1 MASRATTGLR
11 SRAEP
16 VAFHDLKTVYAGRG
30 APMFRLALKTGVLT
44 VLTLGFYRFWMK
56 TRMRR
61 YYWSAIRPGGVPLE
75 FTGRPTE
82 MLTGFLTA
90 VVFLSFYIGIVNLAL
105 MFFSFS
111 LFSGEAP
118 AYVVSFVGLAPMIF
132 FAQYRARRYILARTR
147 WRGIRFGLEPGV
159 KGYVGRASL
168 WWLATIAT
176 GGLLWPVKTFKL
188 EKYRTDRTWYG
199 DAKFEQKGGAFS
211 LVGAMKHVYLGVA
224 LMAAGIGAATVSEE
238 PVWLIAAAM
247 GTIWTGL
254 GLAYWKA
261 ESFRRL
267 TEGKRL
273 GEAGLRTRPRGG
285 RIVGIYLLGSLA
297 MSGILTALVM
307 VLLLAIGVLFALV
320 DPEMIDQ
327 GFDDFSTLA
336 ALPAW
341 VATALG
347 LVAYFAVFLF
357 WGVLREVFITMPIA
371 RHLAESTEIVNPD
384 ALTFIRQRPRD
395 EFAEAEG
402 FADALPL
409 GDGI

>member
-1 MASRATTGLR
+1 MAFRDLTT
-11 SRAEP
+11 S
-16 VAFHDLKTVYAGRG
+16 YAGRG
-30 APMFRLALKTGVLT
+30 APMFRLALKTGLLT

-61 YYWSAIRPGGVPLE
+61 YYWSAIRPGGMPLE

-90 VVFLSFYIGIVNLAL
+90 VVFLAFYIGIVNLVL

-111 LFSGEAP
+111 LFKGEAP
-118 AYVVSFVGLAPMIF
+118 AYVISFLGLVPIF
-132 FAQYRARRYILARTR
+132 FFAHYRARRYILARTR

-159 KGYVGRASL
+159 KGYVWRASL
-168 WWLATIAT
+168 WWALTLLTA
-176 GGLLWPVKTFKL
+176 GLLWPVKTFQL

-199 DAKFEQKGGAFS
+199 DAKFEQTGGAFS
-211 LVGAMKHVYLGVA
+211 LMTAMKHVWLGVA
-224 LMAAGIGAATVSEE
+224 LTGAG
-238 PVWLIAAAM
+238 IAAATLSDQPIWFVGTAM
-247 GTIWTGL
+247 GVVWTAL
-254 GLAYWKA
+254 GLAYWRA

-273 GEAGLRTRPRGG
+273 GETGLRARPRGG
-285 RIVGIYLLGSLA
+285 RLVGIYLLGSMA
-297 MSGILTALVM
+297 MSATLTGLVVGLLVLVGILLAL
-307 VLLLAIGVLFALV
+307 I
-320 DPEMIDQ
+320 DPDMIET
-327 GFDDFSTLA
+327 GFDDLASFA

-341 VATALG
+341 MFTALG

-371 RHLAESTEIVNPD
+371 RHFAESVEIVNPD
-384 ALTFIRQRPRD
+384 ALNAVRQRPRD
-395 EFAEAEG
+395 EFVEAEG

>member
-1 MASRATTGLR
+1 VALRDLTT
-11 SRAEP
+11 
-16 VAFHDLKTVYAGRG
+16 DYAGRG

-61 YYWSAIRPGGVPLE
+61 YYWSAIRPGGQPLE

-90 VVFLSFYIGIVNLAL
+90 VVVLAFYIGLVNLIL
-105 MFFSFS
+105 MFLSFS
-111 LFSGEAP
+111 LFGGDAP
-118 AYVVSFVGLAPMIF
+118 AYLLSFLGLVPMIF

-159 KGYVGRASL
+159 KGYVWRASL
-168 WWLATIAT
+168 WWIVTILSA
-176 GGLLWPVKTFKL
+176 GILWPVKTFEL

-199 DAKFEQKGGAFS
+199 DQRFEQTGGRWS
-211 LVGAMKHVYLGVA
+211 LMGAMKHVY
-224 LMAAGIGAATVSEE
+224 
-238 PVWLIAAAM
+238 IAAALIGAGSAAAALLEQPIWFVATAM
-247 GTIWTGL
+247 GAAWAPL
-254 GLAYWKA
+254 GLAHWKA

-273 GEAGLRTRPRGG
+273 GEAGFRCRPRGG
-285 RIVGIYLLGSLA
+285 RIVVIYLLG
-297 MSGILTALVM
+297 G
-307 VLLLAIGVLFALV
+307 LAIAGLLFALLFALGMGIGILLSV
-320 DPEMIDQ
+320 FDPELIAQ
-327 GFDDFSTLA
+327 GFDDLASLA

-341 VATALG
+341 VATMAG
-347 LVAYFAVFLF
+347 LTAYFAAFLF
-357 WGVLREVFITMPIA
+357 WGVLREVFITMPVA

-384 ALTFIRQRPRD
+384 ALNAIRQRPRD

>member
-1 MASRATTGLR
+1 MALRDLTT
-11 SRAEP
+11 
-16 VAFHDLKTVYAGRG
+16 DYAGRG
-30 APMFRLALKTGVLT
+30 TPMFRLALKTGVLT

-61 YYWSAIRPGGVPLE
+61 YYWSAIRPGGQPLE

-90 VVFLSFYIGIVNLAL
+90 VVVLAFYIGLVNLIL
-105 MFFSFS
+105 MFLSFS
-111 LFSGEAP
+111 LFGGDAP
-118 AYVVSFVGLAPMIF
+118 AYLLSFLGLVPMIF

-159 KGYVGRASL
+159 KGYVWRASL
-168 WWLATIAT
+168 WWIVTILSA
-176 GGLLWPVKTFKL
+176 GILWPVKTFEL

-199 DAKFEQKGGAFS
+199 DQRFEQTGGRWS
-211 LVGAMKHVYLGVA
+211 LMGAMKHVY
-224 LMAAGIGAATVSEE
+224 
-238 PVWLIAAAM
+238 IAAALIGAGSAAAALLEQPIWFVATAM
-247 GTIWTGL
+247 GAAWAPL
-254 GLAYWKA
+254 GLAHWKA
-261 ESFRRL
+261 ESFKRL

-273 GEAGLRTRPRGG
+273 GEAGFRCRPRGG
-285 RIVGIYLLGSLA
+285 RIVAIYLLG
-297 MSGILTALVM
+297 G
-307 VLLLAIGVLFALV
+307 LAIAGLLIALLFALGMGIGILLSV
-320 DPEMIDQ
+320 FDPELIAQ
-327 GFDDFSTLA
+327 GFDDLASLA

-341 VATALG
+341 VATMAG
-347 LVAYFAVFLF
+347 LTAYFAAFLF
-357 WGVLREVFITMPIA
+357 WGVLREVFITMPVA

-384 ALTFIRQRPRD
+384 ALNAIRQRPRD